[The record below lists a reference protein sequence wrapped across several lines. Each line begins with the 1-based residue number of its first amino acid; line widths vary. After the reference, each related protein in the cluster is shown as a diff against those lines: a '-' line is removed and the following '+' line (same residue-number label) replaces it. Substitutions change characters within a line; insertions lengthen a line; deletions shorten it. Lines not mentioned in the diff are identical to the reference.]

1 MFRPAQGG
9 MQGINNYVPAMQ
21 WSASVDVQAGS
32 VFSLGKPVAPVA
44 SAPITIPLGVAQRAF
59 LTTPIV
65 LTDTPYGRNIVVAVT
80 TAPTGATA
88 LKVFGEDYLGQP
100 ITEQFAVAGATGKK
114 AFYRILGA
122 SVVGTSSADGVI
134 TITHGAL
141 LGLPFKGTVEYAK
154 EGAPPVLLD
163 PAGMFAK
170 CVAPDVTD
178 PATATTGDPRGM
190 YTPTGAPDGLK
201 EYIVVLRV
209 DMSYNASNNGGL
221 HGIRHFNG

>member
-1 MFRPAQGG
+1 MFQDRRGFLQGVN
-9 MQGINNYVPAMQ
+9 MYCPAMQ
-21 WSASVDVQAGS
+21 WAASVDVQAGN
-32 VFSLGKPVAPVA
+32 VISLGKPVAPVA
-44 SAPITIPLGVAQRAF
+44 SAPLTIPLGVAQRGWFA
-59 LTTPIV
+59 TPIE
-65 LTDTPYGRNIVVAVT
+65 LKDTPYGRNVVVAVT

-88 LKVFGEDYLGQP
+88 IKLFGEDYLGQP
-100 ITEQFAVAGATGKK
+100 MTETFAVAGATGKK

-134 TITHGAL
+134 TVTHGAL

-154 EGAPPVLLD
+154 EGNPPVLLD

-178 PATATTGDPRGM
+178 PATGVTGDPRGM

-201 EYIVVLRV
+201 EYIISLRV
-209 DMSYNASNNGGL
+209 DSSLNANNNGGL
-221 HGIRHFNG
+221 HGIRHYNG